1 MALAILLLVSL
12 SVITLI
18 VEGMWSTNHKHLG
31 IDENSEPKNVC
42 KGEEKIVK
50 PCHQCTSYDM
60 TLSAAFCGRTG
71 YKEEI
76 RCSDGT
82 TVSRSCKVEPWVEER
97 KFWIFQL
104 ITFIVGICSY
114 SLVRY
119 RQSKLDRDLA
129 DKVNKQIA
137 A

>member
-1 MALAILLLVSL
+1 MAIAILILVSL

-31 IDENSEPKNVC
+31 IDENSEAMNVC
-42 KGEEKIVK
+42 KGDEKIIK
-50 PCHQCTSYDM
+50 ECHQCTNYD
-60 TLSAAFCGRTG
+60 LKLPAAFCQATG
-71 YKEEI
+71 YREEI
-76 RCSDGT
+76 QCSDGT
-82 TVSRSCKVEPWVEER
+82 TKYRSCKVEPWVEER

-104 ITFIVGICSY
+104 ITFVVGVCSY
-114 SLVRY
+114 SMVRY

-129 DKVNKQIA
+129 DKVNRQIA